1 MLKRGA
7 IMEQLMD
14 SEITYVLDEDLPD
27 DTNIVV
33 KVKEDGV
40 HIHLNPNKIY
50 SSLNNKNIII
60 ASINKKLTSLLMEL
74 KSKVKFKKIENS
86 EYWDILIKD
95 VVYDK
100 MKEPKEIRMLEAEN
114 VLEGITRSILN
125 KKEKEEAKRMEEMRN
140 LEKAQEKIDKDEN
153 KNKSRK

>member
-1 MLKRGA
+1 
-7 IMEQLMD
+7 MEQLMD

>member
-1 MLKRGA
+1 
-7 IMEQLMD
+7 MEQLMD

-60 ASINKKLTSLLMEL
+60 ASINKKLNSLLMEL

-86 EYWDILIKD
+86 EYWDLLIKD
-95 VVYDK
+95 VVYHK
-100 MKEPKEIRMLEAEN
+100 MKDSKEVRMLEAEN

-125 KKEKEEAKRMEEMRN
+125 KKEKEEVKRMEEMRN
-140 LEKAQEKIDKDEN
+140 LEKAQAKIDKDEN

>member
-1 MLKRGA
+1 MK
-7 IMEQLMD
+7 
-14 SEITYVLDEDLPD
+14 TYVNDILEDLPD

-100 MKEPKEIRMLEAEN
+100 MKDSKEVRMLEAEN

-125 KKEKEEAKRMEEMRN
+125 KKEKEEVKRMEEMRN
-140 LEKAQEKIDKDEN
+140 LEKAQAKIDKDEN